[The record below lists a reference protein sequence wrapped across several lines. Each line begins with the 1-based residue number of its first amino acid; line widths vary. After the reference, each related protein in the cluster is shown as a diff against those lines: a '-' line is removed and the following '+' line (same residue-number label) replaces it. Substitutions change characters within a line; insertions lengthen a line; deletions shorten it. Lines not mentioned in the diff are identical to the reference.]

1 MSNTIEVFKCL
12 SDKSRLNILNLLI
25 KKPMYV
31 ELISKSLKLAA
42 STVSF
47 HLKKLEKAGLV
58 RSEKDQYYTMYYVNE
73 SVFNQKLIELI
84 LVENKDSK
92 SQEKRQD
99 EYHQKVLDAFFE
111 NNKIKQ
117 IPVQRKKRIIILK
130 EIAKSFELSKKYTE
144 NEVNEIILKFHDDYC
159 FIRREF
165 IMEKLFVRDNGIYQK
180 LTFEDSKE

>member
-31 ELISKSLKLAA
+31 ELISKSLTLAP

-58 RSEKDQYYTMYYVNE
+58 RSEKDQYYTMYFVNE

-84 LVENKDSK
+84 LVENKDSIN
-92 SQEKRQD
+92 QEKRQD
-99 EYHQKVLDAFFE
+99 EYHQKVIDAFF
-111 NNKIKQ
+111 NNNIVKQ
-117 IPVQRKKRIIILK
+117 MPVQRKKRIIVLK
-130 EIAKSFELSKKYTE
+130 EIAKAFTTSRKYSE
-144 NEVNEIILKFHDDYC
+144 VEVNEIILRYHDDYC
-159 FIRREF
+159 FVRREF
-165 IMEKLFVRDNGIYQK
+165 IMEKLFTREDGIYQK
-180 LTFEDSKE
+180 LDYEE